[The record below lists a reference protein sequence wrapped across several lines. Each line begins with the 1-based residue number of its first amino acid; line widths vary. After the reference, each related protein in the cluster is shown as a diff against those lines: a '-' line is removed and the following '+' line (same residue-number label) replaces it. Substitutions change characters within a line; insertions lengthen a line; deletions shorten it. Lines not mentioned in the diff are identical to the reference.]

1 MDVWVFVSVEVP
13 CDTALLSLFDVLV
26 VCFKIE
32 VRREK
37 KKEETDSIFYSHL
50 IRSLFMQ

>member
-37 KKEETDSIFYSHL
+37 KKKKQTPYFIAT
-50 IRSLFMQ
+50 

>member
-1 MDVWVFVSVEVP
+1 MDVWGFVSVDVS
-13 CDTALLSLFDVLV
+13 CDISLLSVFDVSV
-26 VCFKIE
+26 VCFKVE
-32 VRREK
+32 VGGG